1 MTQFYKAICTE
12 KGFEGEIIS
21 DSRNYTAPRYNV
33 ETRTFSKPEPMTKEQ
48 FVEYVQN
55 TNWKSFKVEEYSIN

>member
-1 MTQFYKAICTE
+1 MNTYFKAIATE

-33 ETRTFSKPEPMTKEQ
+33 ETRTFSKPEQMTRDQ
-48 FVEYVQN
+48 FIEYVRN
-55 TNWKSFKVEEYSIN
+55 TDWKSFKVEECSIN